1 MMNKTFQNFFAF
13 GTNWLRRIGFNKLAF
28 WLSEKLYNSINI
40 DKIYGEVY
48 EDCHDMMAE
57 TMPDIDRNGDGCRR
71 NMYSIFLEV

>member
-1 MMNKTFQNFFAF
+1 MNKTLQNFFAF

-48 EDCHDMMAE
+48 
-57 TMPDIDRNGDGCRR
+57 
-71 NMYSIFLEV
+71 